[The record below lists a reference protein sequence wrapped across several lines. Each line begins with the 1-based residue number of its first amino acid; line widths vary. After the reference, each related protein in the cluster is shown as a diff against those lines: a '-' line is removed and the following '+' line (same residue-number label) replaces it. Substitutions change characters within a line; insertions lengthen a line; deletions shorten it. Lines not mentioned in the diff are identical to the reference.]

1 MRISEVKKRGIELKV
16 FHAAV
21 QGRIRHALL
30 HI

>member
-1 MRISEVKKRGIELKV
+1 LKV

-21 QGRIRHALL
+21 EGRIRHALL